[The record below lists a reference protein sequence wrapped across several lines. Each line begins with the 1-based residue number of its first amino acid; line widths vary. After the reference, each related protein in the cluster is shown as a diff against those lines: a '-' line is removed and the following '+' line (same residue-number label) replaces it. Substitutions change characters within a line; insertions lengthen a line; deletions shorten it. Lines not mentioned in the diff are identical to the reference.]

1 MSKIIKPIVI
11 ALASVILF
19 IFLVLLITPMLFK
32 NQLMEIA
39 KTELNKMFLA
49 KVDFKDL
56 KLSFIRNFP
65 NAYIGLDGLEV
76 LGVGDFEDELLVS
89 FDRFSVTVDLV
100 SAIKMDNIEVKSILL
115 DKARLNGHILED
127 GSANWNIF
135 KPSETSEE
143 ETKEIP
149 KEEEIAETKE
159 ETETE
164 ESSPFVFKVGLTK
177 FEIRDLQAAF
187 RDDKSKMAAEFEALN
202 LNVRGDMRREN
213 VDLKLKLSIDG
224 IDFWLDGVRLANKVS
239 VGFVS
244 DAAADLKNLF
254 FVIKDN
260 KFNLNDIVLKLDGSV
275 GIADGDINADVT
287 FATDKTD
294 FKSLMSLV
302 PAVYMNDF
310 KNLKTTGSLSIS
322 GDIKGTYNQNQM
334 PIANVNLN
342 VDNAT
347 FSYPNLPKSV
357 SNINIAVK
365 AHYDGEVFDRT
376 TADVDRFS
384 FVIAGN
390 PFNAELHVKT
400 PESDM
405 QVAASFA
412 GKIDFDS
419 LVDIIPLDNITLNGL
434 LECDVSLAGRM
445 STLKNERYEDFQAQG
460 QLKLTGFA
468 FESPDFPQGAQISST
483 QLNFTPRRVELANL
497 DAKTGNTDISLR
509 GSLENFIPFIFNK
522 ETVRGT
528 LALRSNNIDLNQFMG
543 GDKKEEKGKEK
554 KEKTEKPEE
563 VKTEMSVIEVPKNVD
578 FALTVN
584 IGNILF
590 DKLDIKNTTGSVTV
604 KDGKLDMRNLSLNML
619 EGSMVLNGEYNT
631 QNIAVPFINFNMNIN
646 QFDIPSAIT
655 SFSFIENILPEP
667 QNYSGKV
674 SAAMTLY
681 SKLEQNMSP
690 EMNSIESKGR
700 LQTHN
705 LKVSNSKVFATTADL
720 LKNESWRN
728 PALGD
733 VTVDF
738 EIRDGRVYIEKPI
751 VINLQQARMEI
762 SGDQGLDMSMNYKLA
777 AIVPSSTIGSG
788 ATDILSKIPGGGVK
802 EINVAGL
809 IRGTAKNPAVSLSV
823 ADMATAVTDQVVGA
837 VKAQVSEEVN
847 RQIEKIMAEAQ
858 KQADSIRST
867 AKTGADKVRSEAN
880 SAADRVMANAGSNPV
895 QRGIAQTAANKLRSE
910 GETNARKLEEE
921 GETQARNVL
930 AAAQRQADN
939 LKR

>member
-11 ALASVILF
+11 TLASIILF
-19 IFLVLLITPMLFK
+19 IFLVLLVTPMLFK
-32 NQLMEIA
+32 NQLVEIA

-76 LGVGDFEDELLVS
+76 LGVGDFEDVLLVS
-89 FDRFSVTVDLV
+89 FDRFSVTVDLLSV
-100 SAIKMDNIEVKSILL
+100 IKMDDIEVKSILL
-115 DKARLNGHILED
+115 DKARLNGLILED
-127 GSANWNIF
+127 GRANWNIF
-135 KPSETSEE
+135 KPSETTEE
-143 ETKEIP
+143 KTEEIP
-149 KEEEIAETKE
+149 EEEEI
-159 ETETE
+159 TETE

-187 RDDKSKMAAEFEALN
+187 RDDKSKISAEFEALN
-202 LNVRGDMRREN
+202 LNIRGDMKREN

-224 IDFWLDGVRLANKVS
+224 IDFWLDGVRLANKINI
-239 VGFVS
+239 GFVS
-244 DAAADLKNLF
+244 EAAADLKNLF

-275 GIADGDINADVT
+275 GIAGSDINADVT
-287 FATDKTD
+287 FITDKTD

-310 KNLKTTGSLSIS
+310 KNLKTTGSLLIS

-334 PIANVNLN
+334 PIANVYLN
-342 VDNAT
+342 VENAT
-347 FSYPNLPKSV
+347 FSYPDLPKSV

-419 LVDIIPLDNITLNGL
+419 LVDIIPLDNLSLNGL

-445 STLKNERYEDFQAQG
+445 STLKNERYEDFQAHG
-460 QLKLTGFA
+460 QIKLTGFS

-483 QLNFTPRRVELANL
+483 QLNFTPRRVELANF
-497 DAKTGNTDISLR
+497 DAKTGNTDVSMQ
-509 GSLENFIPFIFNK
+509 GSLENFIPFIFKK

-528 LALRSNNIDLNQFMG
+528 LALKSNNIDLNQFMG
-543 GDKKEEKGKEK
+543 GDKKGEPEK

-563 VKTEMSVIEVPKNVD
+563 VKTEMSVIEVPKNID

-590 DKLDIKNTTGSVTV
+590 DKLDIKNTTGAVIV
-604 KDGKLDMRNLSLNML
+604 KDGKLDMRNLNLNML

-631 QNIAVPFINFNMNIN
+631 QNIAVPFINFDMNIN

-681 SKLEQNMSP
+681 SKLEQSMSP

-705 LKVSNSKVFATTADL
+705 LQISNSKVFSAVADVV
-720 LKNESWRN
+720 KNESWRN

-733 VTVDF
+733 LTIDF
-738 EIRDGRVYIEKPI
+738 EIKDGRVYIEKPV

-762 SGDQGLDMSMNYKLA
+762 SGDQGLDMSMNYKIA
-777 AIVPSSTIGSG
+777 AILPASTIGSG
-788 ATDILSKIPGGGVK
+788 ATEILSKVPGGGVK
-802 EINVAGL
+802 EVSMAGL
-809 IRGTAKNPAVSLSV
+809 IRGTAKNPQVSLSV
-823 ADMATAVTDQVVGA
+823 ADMVTAVKDQVVDA
-837 VKAQVSEEVN
+837 VKTQVSEEVN

-858 KQADSIRST
+858 KQADNLRST
-867 AKTGADKVRSEAN
+867 AKTGADRVRSEAN
-880 SAADRVMANAGSNPV
+880 SAADRMMANAGSNPL
-895 QRGIAQTAANKLRSE
+895 QRGATQAAANKLRSE
-910 GETNARKLEEE
+910 GETNARKIEAE
-921 GETQARNVL
+921 GETQARNVM